1 MERRIL
7 GKTGMDVSVLGFGA
21 AEIGFEG
28 AHQADVD
35 KLLASALDLGL
46 NAIDTA
52 ECYVDSEEKLGR
64 SIGNRR
70 KDYFLFTKCG
80 HGPNFTGAWSAKEI
94 EASINKSLKNLKTDC
109 VDLVQLHSCDK
120 EILAKGEA
128 VEALQKAR
136 KQGKTRFIGY
146 SGDGDDALAA
156 IEMDVF
162 DTLQTSVSIVD
173 QQCIDVILPRA
184 KEKNIG
190 VIAKRPIGNAV
201 WRFKTKPDNEY
212 LQEYWERL
220 QKLAYDF
227 AVGDNAAA
235 TASAMA
241 LRFTL
246 AQPAVCTMIVG
257 TKNPDRWRENAELI
271 AKGQLDAEEIKK
283 IRERWSAVAAKSWVG
298 QV

>member
-1 MERRIL
+1 MEKRIL
-7 GKTGMDVSVLGFGA
+7 GKTGMNVSVLGFGA
-21 AEIGFEG
+21 AEIGYEG
-28 AHQADVD
+28 AEQSDID
-35 KLLASALDLGL
+35 KLLASALDQGL

-64 SIGNRR
+64 SIGKRR

-80 HGPNFTGAWSAKEI
+80 HAGNFFTAAWSAKDI
-94 EASINKSLKNLKTDC
+94 EASIDKSLKNLKTDY
-109 VDLVQLHSCDK
+109 VDLLQLHSCDK
-120 EILAKGEA
+120 EILDRGEA
-128 VEALQKAR
+128 VGALQKA
-136 KQGKTRFIGY
+136 KSQGKTRFIGY

-162 DTLQTSVSIVD
+162 DTLQTSVSILD
-173 QQCIDVILPRA
+173 QQCIDLLLPRA
-184 KEKNIG
+184 KEKNMG

-212 LQEYWERL
+212 VQEYWQRL

-227 AVGDNAAA
+227 VSGDDAAV
-235 TASAMA
+235 SERA

-246 AQPAVCTMIVG
+246 SQPGVATMIVG
-257 TKNPDRWRENAELI
+257 TTKPSRWPENADLI
-271 AKGQLDAEEIKK
+271 AKGALSADETKA
-283 IRERWSAVAAKSWVG
+283 IRDRWSSVAAKSWVG

>member
-1 MERRIL
+1 MEKRIL
-7 GKTGMDVSVLGFGA
+7 GKTGMNVSVLGFGA
-21 AEIGFEG
+21 AEIGYEG
-28 AHQADVD
+28 ADQADVD

-80 HGPNFTGAWSAKEI
+80 HAGNYFTGAWSAKEI
-94 EASINKSLKNLKTDC
+94 EASIDKSLKNLKTDY

-120 EILAKGEA
+120 EILKKGEA
-128 VEALQKAR
+128 IQALQKA
-136 KQGKTRFIGY
+136 KTAGKTRFIGY
-146 SGDGDDALAA
+146 SGDGEDALQA
-156 IEMDVF
+156 IDMDVF
-162 DTLQTSVSIVD
+162 DTLQTSVSILD
-173 QQCIDVILPRA
+173 QECIDELLPRA
-184 KEKNIG
+184 KEKNMG

-212 LQEYWERL
+212 VVEYWQRL

-227 AVGDNAAA
+227 AGGDEAAV
-235 TASAMA
+235 SDKA

-246 AQPAVCTMIVG
+246 SQPGVCTMIVG
-257 TKNPDRWRENAELI
+257 TTKPGRWPENADLV
-271 AKGQLDAEEIKK
+271 AKGPLSQGEIKA
-283 IRERWSAVAAKSWVG
+283 IRDRWSAVADKSWVG